1 MSTFSLFS
9 QPADIEPA
17 TSSNLSADT
26 SDLVSHSPILSLF
39 ELNNMVRDTLEC
51 YMPDSYWVQAEISE
65 AREVRGHCYME
76 LIEKDEGS
84 ATPIARASAKCWS
97 SKWQRIKAAFIR
109 ATGEMPHPG
118 MKVLL
123 SVSANFH
130 EAYGFSWI
138 VDDIDPSYTLGD
150 MARKRLAI
158 INELKAQGVFDMQ
171 RQLSLPMFA
180 MRIAVISSANA
191 AGYGDFC
198 NQLADNEYGFKFRTQ
213 LFPAIMQ
220 GEQVEASVIEALNKI
235 NDEADSFDVVVII
248 RGGGATADLS
258 GFDTLRLAENV
269 ANFPLPIIT
278 GIGHERDESV
288 LDLVAHH
295 NVKTPTAAAAFL
307 IDHLALVANY
317 LDQASQRISNII
329 TYRLQT
335 ERMRTQ
341 RLAERIPLLFST
353 VKANR
358 EAYIATLYSRLE
370 NSLRNYF
377 TNQAHRLDMLEQRTK
392 PLDPMLM
399 LQRGYTITTH
409 NGHIIRDI
417 KNIKPGDEIVTTT
430 ASGSIKSTVKE

>member
-9 QPADIEPA
+9 QHADLESTTP
-17 TSSNLSADT
+17 NDFSADT
-26 SDLVSHSPILSLF
+26 QDLTSHFHILSLF
-39 ELNNMVRDTLEC
+39 ELNNMVRDALEC
-51 YMPDSYWVQAEISE
+51 SLPDSYWVQAEISE

-97 SKWQRIKAAFIR
+97 SKWQRIKATFIR
-109 ATGEMPHPG
+109 ATGEMLHPG

-171 RQLSLPMFA
+171 HQLSLPMFA

-220 GEQVEASVIEALNKI
+220 GEQVEASVIEALDKI
-235 NDEADSFDVVVII
+235 NHNADSFDVVVII

-307 IDHLALVANY
+307 IDHLALVANF
-317 LDQASQRISNII
+317 LDQASQRINNII

-358 EAYIATLYSRLE
+358 EAYIATLYSRIE

-377 TNQAHRLDMLEQRTK
+377 TNQAHRLAMLEQRTK
-392 PLDPMLM
+392 PLDPMIM

-409 NGHIIRDI
+409 NGHIISDI
-417 KNIKPGDEIVTTT
+417 KKLKPGDEIVTTT
-430 ASGSIKSTVKE
+430 TTGSVKSTVKE

>member
-9 QPADIEPA
+9 QPANIEP
-17 TSSNLSADT
+17 TTPSNLSADT

-51 YMPDSYWVQAEISE
+51 SMPHSYWVQAEISE

-97 SKWQRIKAAFIR
+97 SKWQRIKAAFIK

-150 MARKRLAI
+150 MARKRLDI

-191 AGYGDFC
+191 AGY
-198 NQLADNEYGFKFRTQ
+198 
-213 LFPAIMQ
+213 

-353 VKANR
+353 VKVNR

-377 TNQAHRLDMLEQRTK
+377 TNQAHKLDMLEQRTK

-417 KNIKPGDEIVTTT
+417 KDIEPGDEIVTTT

>member
-1 MSTFSLFS
+1 
-9 QPADIEPA
+9 
-17 TSSNLSADT
+17 
-26 SDLVSHSPILSLF
+26 
-39 ELNNMVRDTLEC
+39 
-51 YMPDSYWVQAEISE
+51 
-65 AREVRGHCYME
+65 
-76 LIEKDEGS
+76 
-84 ATPIARASAKCWS
+84 
-97 SKWQRIKAAFIR
+97 
-109 ATGEMPHPG
+109 
-118 MKVLL
+118 
-123 SVSANFH
+123 
-130 EAYGFSWI
+130 
-138 VDDIDPSYTLGD
+138 
-150 MARKRLAI
+150 
-158 INELKAQGVFDMQ
+158 MQ

-329 TYRLQT
+329 SYRLQT

-353 VKANR
+353 VKVNR

-370 NSLRNYF
+370 NSVRNYF

-409 NGHIIRDI
+409 NGHIIRDL
-417 KNIKPGDEIVTTT
+417 KDIKPGDEIVTTT